1 MQKII
6 KCEWKTDEKNM
17 NRIKQ
22 YMKVLNDDYK
32 QEDKE
37 EQINPLFTEREK
49 KTSLDPSSA
58 DKLMPDTL
66 QGQAVT
72 ETEPPDLNSKV

>member
-32 QEDKE
+32 QEDKQ

-49 KTSLDPSSA
+49 KRGNKS
-58 DKLMPDTL
+58 
-66 QGQAVT
+66 
-72 ETEPPDLNSKV
+72 